1 MRLTRLSA
9 PVAPLLTLEDAYQQ
23 LRLDPVFGTSPP
35 SRPDDD
41 HILRCVAAATDELD
55 GVNGWLGRALVRQ
68 EWRMALDG
76 FPAAA
81 GCITLPLPP
90 LIDVEGVSYTDRDGM
105 EVTMTEGVDFRI
117 TPSTEWE
124 CASIRPLFNRQWP
137 TARADQG
144 SVVIDFVAGYGD
156 PEDVPELIRQY
167 VRAQLGFYYEHR
179 ESVVVGSGVTANA
192 VPYYRNSLENYRV
205 LGVFGS

>member
-1 MRLTRLSA
+1 MRLHRLSA

-41 HILRCVAAATDELD
+41 HIRRCILAATDELD

-68 EWRMALDG
+68 EWRMALDA
-76 FPAAA
+76 FPAGT
-81 GCITLPLPP
+81 GCVTLPLPP
-90 LIDVEGVSYTDRDGM
+90 LIDVEGVSYTDRDGV
-105 EVTMTEGVDFRI
+105 EHTMAEGVDFRI
-117 TPSTEWE
+117 TPSTEYE
-124 CASIRPLFNRQWP
+124 CASIRPIYGKNWPVARQ
-137 TARADQG
+137 DQG
-144 SVVIDFVAGYGD
+144 SVVIDFVAGYGE
-156 PEDVPELIRQY
+156 PEEVPELIRQY

-179 ESVVVGSGVTANA
+179 ESVVVGSGVTAQP

-205 LGVFGS
+205 LGVLP